1 MKNVT
6 STNPLVA
13 DYIRHRLGPLHVEIL
28 KGNVAHAS
36 EQLLNTD
43 AVVALELI
51 EHVYDDV
58 LDKIPS
64 NIFGFM
70 QPKLAVFST
79 PNADYNVIFK
89 RFKTLLPNGLRHP
102 DHKFE
107 WTREEFKSWCM
118 RVVEAYPN
126 YMFSI
131 MGVGKAPKGFETVG
145 NVSQIAMFVRK
156 DSFDMQLIDPLH
168 SPTSATFDPKESYK
182 LLYSVDYPFYVDT
195 RTDKEKVW
203 SEVQFEIHRF
213 KIAQD
218 SSENDIPSDQS
229 GYKIP
234 IADLLART
242 HRVNA
247 TKDILLELFQE
258 NSMEVNDDC
267 VFIPESDV
275 ESNGSD
281 LNDFSDRLSLE
292 TGVSDQEEKEC
303 WDIKKDPE

>member
-1 MKNVT
+1 
-6 STNPLVA
+6 
-13 DYIRHRLGPLHVEIL
+13 
-28 KGNVAHAS
+28 
-36 EQLLNTD
+36 
-43 AVVALELI
+43 
-51 EHVYDDV
+51 
-58 LDKIPS
+58 
-64 NIFGFM
+64 
-70 QPKLAVFST
+70 
-79 PNADYNVIFK
+79 
-89 RFKTLLPNGLRHP
+89 
-102 DHKFE
+102 
-107 WTREEFKSWCM
+107 
-118 RVVEAYPN
+118 
-126 YMFSI
+126 MFSI

-267 VFIPESDV
+267 VIIPESDV

-292 TGVSDQEEKEC
+292 SGVSDQEEKEC